1 MLKPVATREEYK
13 DFIFDGKIPEGY
25 EVHTSYWC
33 IGRTCYMYIKENE
46 HSVEDLLKLID
57 TEQEVIFIA
66 MLPCGTLVYSARGSM
81 YVEYVPKDSMCLGN
95 SVIHTVIRKKKSNG
109 KG

>member
-1 MLKPVATREEYK
+1 MSRLIATREEYK
-13 DFIFDGKIPEGY
+13 DFIFDGRIPEGY
-25 EVHTSYWC
+25 EVHISYWC
-33 IGRTCYMYIKENE
+33 IGRTYYMYIKENE

-57 TEQEVIFIA
+57 TEQEVIYIA

>member
-1 MLKPVATREEYK
+1 MATREEYK

-33 IGRTCYMYIKENE
+33 IGRPYYMYIKENE

-66 MLPCGTLVYSARGSM
+66 MLLCGTLVYSARGSM
-81 YVEYVPKDSMCLGN
+81 YVEYVPKDSKCLGN

>member
-1 MLKPVATREEYK
+1 MSRLTATREEYK

-33 IGRTCYMYIKENE
+33 IGRTYYMYIKENE

-57 TEQEVIFIA
+57 TEQRVIFIA

-81 YVEYVPKDSMCLGN
+81 YVEYVPKDSKCLGN